1 MGNAALVKLARVCI
15 IIFTT
20 TALLTLI
27 GLATLIKAEN
37 PISIKVS
44 LKANQAWMMQT

>member
-1 MGNAALVKLARVCI
+1 VALVKLSKLCI
-15 IIFTT
+15 RLFTAA
-20 TALLTLI
+20 ALLTLI

-37 PISIKVS
+37 PISVKVL

>member
-1 MGNAALVKLARVCI
+1 MK
-15 IIFTT
+15 IFTT
-20 TALLTLI
+20 AARLTLI

-37 PISIKVS
+37 PISVKVS